1 MFGSPDELPL
11 GLGIRLEIVCVVDTS
26 VLIELKSQVKIDDQW
41 DFLLRMT
48 ELVRSG
54 HLAFP
59 RQVAK
64 ELAVGK
70 YPDAPGAWIGSAKR
84 DVCHPQPSEEALVA
98 VLRVAQELVDTEA
111 TDDREIADPYVA
123 AMACEIRGRDPDC
136 RSVVATDDR
145 VDRLPSKLS
154 LVTACERLGLE
165 HWTSE
170 QFIAWVNGDTSSPA
184 WPGGAP
190 APSPSSR

>member
-54 HLAFP
+54 HHFSTP
-59 RQVAK
+59 GCRK

-70 YPDAPGAWIGSAKR
+70 YPDAPGAWIRKR
-84 DVCHPQPSEEALVA
+84 
-98 VLRVAQELVDTEA
+98 
-111 TDDREIADPYVA
+111 
-123 AMACEIRGRDPDC
+123 
-136 RSVVATDDR
+136 
-145 VDRLPSKLS
+145 
-154 LVTACERLGLE
+154 
-165 HWTSE
+165 
-170 QFIAWVNGDTSSPA
+170 
-184 WPGGAP
+184 
-190 APSPSSR
+190 

>member
-1 MFGSPDELPL
+1 VS
-11 GLGIRLEIVCVVDTS
+11 
-26 VLIELKSQVKIDDQW
+26 IDDQW

-64 ELAVGK
+64 ELAYGQ

-84 DVCHPQPSEEALVA
+84 NVSHPEPSEETLRMVLTVA
-98 VLRVAQELVDTEA
+98 DRLVDAEA
-111 TDDREIADPYVA
+111 TDDREPADPYVA
-123 AMACEIRGRDPDC
+123 AMACEIPRRYPGC

-145 VDRLPSKLS
+145 VDRLPAKLS
-154 LVTACERLGLE
+154 LVTG
-165 HWTSE
+165 
-170 QFIAWVNGDTSSPA
+170 
-184 WPGGAP
+184 
-190 APSPSSR
+190 PSKLLTRT